1 MPSFYGSAGSGQDGA
16 DVESGRYHANRALV
30 KAVSARVGGTIRF
43 LPEPSRASRTT
54 AMDDQTQLLQ
64 NDFLNM
70 LRKQRVPVSV
80 FLVNGIRLAG
90 LIQSFDQY
98 SIRLHG
104 TPPQLVLKRVVATVV
119 PDNKAARAKPAG
131 VGPRTARPKAP
142 PRA

>member
-1 MPSFYGSAGSGQDGA
+1 LIRRSDVPRAQSFETMSNQNQ
-16 DVESGRYHANRALV
+16 V
-30 KAVSARVGGTIRF
+30 
-43 LPEPSRASRTT
+43 
-54 AMDDQTQLLQ
+54 LQ

-70 LRKQRVPVSV
+70 LRKDRVPVSV

-119 PDNKAARAKPAG
+119 PDTKS
-131 VGPRTARPKAP
+131 ARPKAASP
-142 PRA
+142 VIVRTTRGKGPAKAS

>member
-1 MPSFYGSAGSGQDGA
+1 M
-16 DVESGRYHANRALV
+16 N
-30 KAVSARVGGTIRF
+30 
-43 LPEPSRASRTT
+43 
-54 AMDDQTQLLQ
+54 DQTQLLQ
-64 NDFLNM
+64 NEFLNT

-119 PDNKAARAKPAG
+119 PDTKAARGSKPAAPT
-131 VGPRTARPKAP
+131 GPRTARPRT

>member
-1 MPSFYGSAGSGQDGA
+1 MS
-16 DVESGRYHANRALV
+16 
-30 KAVSARVGGTIRF
+30 
-43 LPEPSRASRTT
+43 
-54 AMDDQTQLLQ
+54 DQSQVLQ
-64 NDFLNM
+64 NDFLNA
-70 LRKQRVPVSV
+70 LRKDRVPVSV

-119 PDNKAARAKPAG
+119 PDTKGSRPKPAG
-131 VGPRTARPKAP
+131 AGPARAPRSKAP